1 MYIQAP
7 PWSEI
12 SVKKRELGQ
21 ATLKGR
27 FCSIAW
33 VEWNGQHQVV
43 MLDQCLYEDML
54 KRNQGTK
61 NPGKISSNFLSSH
74 AKSCKCP
81 ESSHIGGVVFCN
93 KWDDR
98 SFQQEHQCVFVSNCQ
113 IAPSMTWGKWMEMK
127 CSSSKHVPNFSTLT
141 THLGH

>member
-1 MYIQAP
+1 MCIYIYVLNHVVYRLYRLCIHMPSLPQK
-7 PWSEI
+7 SEWR
-12 SVKKRELGQ
+12 RENSGQ

-43 MLDQCLYEDML
+43 MLDLSWHKDML

-74 AKSCKCP
+74 AISCESP
-81 ESSHIGGVVFCN
+81 ESSHIGGVIFCN

-98 SFQQEHQCVFVSNCQ
+98 SFQQEHQCVFCIKLPNSAINDVGEVN
-113 IAPSMTWGKWMEMK
+113 GNEM
-127 CSSSKHVPNFSTLT
+127 
-141 THLGH
+141 